1 MEMMYDS
8 SGIGLFALIGL
19 LPMLFNLVI
28 IIFVIYF
35 IVKAIK
41 FMDMKQ
47 KLDQEKNEKI
57 DQLI

>member
-8 SGIGLFALIGL
+8 GGIGLFALIGL

-47 KLDQEKNEKI
+47 KLDQEKMKKSI
-57 DQLI
+57 S